1 MQELEYKIIGT
12 ALMMEQ
18 KNRDRIFREVQPE
31 YFEGQTTAEIFR
43 CLSDVYNQHPTADS
57 TTYTAA
63 LSPDNQRDV
72 LLAMQSLIS
81 PVIAAE
87 QLDATLDAFR
97 KAWQQRQLK
106 SKITELALKG
116 PTTADVMQLAEMVK
130 GFSTKRIDNAEK
142 FLNEYH
148 KQVEMIGTGFPELDE
163 FLGSGLRAATLST
176 LGARPSTGKTTLA
189 INIATF
195 DPTLHVLFISLEM
208 SAGMIYDRI
217 VSDKANKKY
226 ITCMQHRVDFET
238 VRRVVESYPNLTIED
253 SISDIEDI
261 VSLIHETKP
270 DFVIIDYIQI
280 VTSKFSFTD
289 NRQRIDHI
297 SRLLKQTAKQTGAHI
312 LSLSQITRAGK
323 DRPTMSDLKESG
335 GLEQDSDYIMLLYR
349 EYVNDKSAQI
359 KPEATTLTLDK
370 NKFGRTGEIEMN
382 FDGVH
387 QRFTIAD
394 DVIARPHTEEQDGD
408 LPFLQN

>member
-1 MQELEYKIIGT
+1 MYEVEYKIIGT
-12 ALMMEQ
+12 ALMVEQ
-18 KNRDRIFREVQPE
+18 DLRDRMFREVRPE
-31 YFEGQTTAEIFR
+31 YFEGQTTAAIFR
-43 CLSDVYNQHPTADS
+43 CLSDVYDQHPTADS

-63 LSPDNQRDV
+63 LSPDDQHDV
-72 LLAMQSLIS
+72 LDTMQSLIS

-87 QLDATLDAFR
+87 QLDDTLAAFQA
-97 KAWQQRQLK
+97 AWQQRQLK
-106 SKITELALKG
+106 SKITDLALG
-116 PTTADVMQLAEMVK
+116 DPTTADVLQLAEMVK
-130 GFSTKRIDNAEK
+130 GFSAKRTDNAAK
-142 FLNEYH
+142 YLQNYH
-148 KQVEMIGTGFPELDE
+148 APIKIIGTGFPELDE
-163 FLGSGLRAATLST
+163 LLGSGLIAATLST

-195 DPTLHVLFISLEM
+195 IALTQRVLFISLEM
-208 SAGMIYDRI
+208 AAGMIYDRI
-217 VSDKANKKY
+217 VADKANIKY
-226 ITCMQHRVDFET
+226 NDCMQHRVDFDT
-238 VRRVVESYPNLTIED
+238 VRGVVESYQNLTIED

-387 QRFTIAD
+387 QRFAIAD

-408 LPFLQN
+408 LPF

>member
-1 MQELEYKIIGT
+1 MYEVEYKIIGT
-12 ALMMEQ
+12 ALMVEQ
-18 KNRDRIFREVQPE
+18 NLRDRIFREVHPE
-31 YFEGQTTAEIFR
+31 YFGDKTTAEIFR
-43 CLSDVYNQHPTADS
+43 RLAAVYNRYPTADS
-57 TTYTAA
+57 MTYTAA
-63 LSPDNQRDV
+63 LDADSQRDV
-72 LLAMQSLIS
+72 LLAMQNLIS
-81 PVIAAE
+81 PAIAAE
-87 QLDATLDAFR
+87 QFDDTLTAFCE
-97 KAWQQRQLK
+97 AWQQRQLK
-106 SKITELALKG
+106 SKITDLALG
-116 PTTADVMQLAEMVK
+116 EPTAADVAQLAEMVK
-130 GFSTKRIDNAEK
+130 GFSAKRTDNAA
-142 FLNEYH
+142 EYLQNYH
-148 KQVEMIGTGFPELDE
+148 ALIKIIGTGFPELDE
-163 FLGSGLRAATLST
+163 LLGSGLISATLST

-195 DPTLHVLFISLEM
+195 IALTQRVLFISLEM
-208 SAGMIYDRI
+208 AAGMIYDRI
-217 VSDKANKKY
+217 VADKANIKY
-226 ITCMQHRVDFET
+226 NDCMQHRVDFDT
-238 VRRVVESYPNLTIED
+238 VRGVVESYQNLTIED

-280 VTSKFSFTD
+280 VTSKFPFMD

-370 NKFGRTGEIEMN
+370 NKFGRTGEIEMH
-382 FDGVH
+382 FDGMH

-408 LPFLQN
+408 LPF

>member
-12 ALMMEQ
+12 ALMTEQ
-18 KNRDRIFREVQPE
+18 ESRDRIFREVRPE
-31 YFEGQTTAEIFR
+31 YFGDKTTAEIFR
-43 CLSDVYNQHPTADS
+43 CLSDVYDQHPTADS

-97 KAWQQRQLK
+97 EAWQQRQLK
-106 SKITELALKG
+106 SKITDLALRT
-116 PTTADVMQLAEMVK
+116 PTTADVLQLAEMVK
-130 GFSTKRIDNAEK
+130 GFSAKRIDNAAK
-142 FLNEYH
+142 YLQNYH
-148 KQVEMIGTGFPELDE
+148 APIKIIGTGFPELDKL
-163 FLGSGLRAATLST
+163 LGSGLIAATLST

-195 DPTLHVLFISLEM
+195 IALTQRVLFISLEM
-208 SAGMIYDRI
+208 AAGMIYDRI
-217 VSDKANKKY
+217 ISDKANIKY
-226 ITCMQHRVDFET
+226 SDCMQHRVDFDT
-238 VRRVVESYPNLTIED
+238 VCGVVESYQNLTIED
-253 SISDIEDI
+253 SISNIEDI

-280 VTSKFSFTD
+280 VTSKQPHDS
-289 NRQRIDHI
+289 NRQRIDYI
-297 SRLLKQTAKQTGAHI
+297 SRLLKQTSKQTGAHI

-408 LPFLQN
+408 LPF

>member
-1 MQELEYKIIGT
+1 MYEVEYKIIGT
-12 ALMMEQ
+12 ALMVEQ
-18 KNRDRIFREVQPE
+18 ENRDRIFREVRPE
-31 YFEGQTTAEIFR
+31 YFGDKTTAEIFR

-57 TTYTAA
+57 MTYTAA
-63 LSPDNQRDV
+63 LSPDDQHDV
-72 LLAMQSLIS
+72 LVAMENLIS
-81 PVIAAE
+81 KVIATE

-97 KAWQQRQLK
+97 ESWQQRQLK
-106 SKITELALKG
+106 SKITDLALG
-116 PTTADVMQLAEMVK
+116 TPTTADVLQLAEMVK
-130 GFSTKRIDNAEK
+130 GFSAKRIDNAEK
-142 FLNEYH
+142 FLQTYH
-148 KQVEMIGTGFPELDE
+148 DPVKIIGTGFPELDKL
-163 FLGSGLRAATLST
+163 LGSGLRVAANST

-195 DPTLHVLFISLEM
+195 VALTQRVLFISLEM
-208 SAGMIYDRI
+208 SADAIYERI
-217 VSDKANKKY
+217 ISDKANRDY
-226 ITCMQHRVDFET
+226 SECVQHRVDFET
-238 VRRVVESYPNLTIED
+238 VRRVVDSYPNLTIED
-253 SISDIEDI
+253 SIFDIEDI
-261 VSLIHETKP
+261 VNLIHETKP
-270 DFVIIDYIQI
+270 DFVVIDYIQI
-280 VTSKFSFTD
+280 VTSKHRFVD
-289 NRQRIDHI
+289 NRQRIDYI
-297 SRLLKQTAKQTGAHI
+297 SRLLKQTTKQTGAHI

-370 NKFGRTGEIEMN
+370 NKFGQTGEIEMN

-408 LPFLQN
+408 LPF

>member
-1 MQELEYKIIGT
+1 MYEVEYKIIGT
-12 ALMMEQ
+12 ALMVEQ
-18 KNRDRIFREVQPE
+18 DLRDRIFREVHPE

-43 CLSDVYNQHPTADS
+43 CLSDVYIQHPTADS
-57 TTYTAA
+57 MTYTAA
-63 LSPDNQRDV
+63 LSPDDQRDV
-72 LLAMQSLIS
+72 LDTMQDLIS

-87 QLDATLDAFR
+87 QFDDTLAAFQA
-97 KAWQQRQLK
+97 AWQQRQLK
-106 SKITELALKG
+106 SKITDLALG
-116 PTTADVMQLAEMVK
+116 NPTTADVLQLAEMVK
-130 GFSTKRIDNAEK
+130 GFSAKRIDNAA
-142 FLNEYH
+142 EYLQNYH
-148 KQVEMIGTGFPELDE
+148 APINIIGTGYPELDE
-163 FLGSGLRAATLST
+163 LLGSGLIAATLST

-195 DPTLHVLFISLEM
+195 IALTQRVLFISLEM
-208 SAGMIYDRI
+208 AAGMIYDRI
-217 VSDKANKKY
+217 VADKANIKY
-226 ITCMQHRVDFET
+226 SDCMQHRADFET
-238 VRRVVESYPNLTIED
+238 VRGVVESYQNLTIED

-280 VTSKFSFTD
+280 VTSKFPFMD

-408 LPFLQN
+408 LPF

>member
-1 MQELEYKIIGT
+1 MALGT
-12 ALMMEQ
+12 
-18 KNRDRIFREVQPE
+18 
-31 YFEGQTTAEIFR
+31 
-43 CLSDVYNQHPTADS
+43 
-57 TTYTAA
+57 
-63 LSPDNQRDV
+63 
-72 LLAMQSLIS
+72 
-81 PVIAAE
+81 
-87 QLDATLDAFR
+87 
-97 KAWQQRQLK
+97 
-106 SKITELALKG
+106 
-116 PTTADVMQLAEMVK
+116 PTTADVLQLAEMVK
-130 GFSTKRIDNAEK
+130 GFSTKRIDNAA
-142 FLNEYH
+142 EYLQNYH
-148 KQVEMIGTGFPELDE
+148 APIKIIGTGFPELDE
-163 FLGSGLRAATLST
+163 LLGSGLIAATLST

-195 DPTLHVLFISLEM
+195 IALTQRVLFISLEM

-217 VSDKANKKY
+217 VADKANIKY
-226 ITCMQHRVDFET
+226 NNCMQHRVDFDT
-238 VRRVVESYPNLTIED
+238 VRGVVESYQNLTIED

-280 VTSKFSFTD
+280 VTSKFPFSD

-359 KPEATTLTLDK
+359 NPEATTLTLDK

-408 LPFLQN
+408 LPF

>member
-1 MQELEYKIIGT
+1 
-12 ALMMEQ
+12 
-18 KNRDRIFREVQPE
+18 N
-31 YFEGQTTAEIFR
+31 
-43 CLSDVYNQHPTADS
+43 
-57 TTYTAA
+57 
-63 LSPDNQRDV
+63 
-72 LLAMQSLIS
+72 
-81 PVIAAE
+81 AAE
-87 QLDATLDAFR
+87 YLQNYHAPI
-97 KAWQQRQLK
+97 
-106 SKITELALKG
+106 KI
-116 PTTADVMQLAEMVK
+116 
-130 GFSTKRIDNAEK
+130 
-142 FLNEYH
+142 
-148 KQVEMIGTGFPELDE
+148 IGTGFPELDKL
-163 FLGSGLRAATLST
+163 LGSGLIAATLST

-195 DPTLHVLFISLEM
+195 IALTQRVLFISLEM

-217 VSDKANKKY
+217 VADKANIKY
-226 ITCMQHRVDFET
+226 SDSVQHIADFET
-238 VRRVVESYPNLTIED
+238 VRRVVENYQNLTIED

-280 VTSKFSFTD
+280 VTSKQPYES
-289 NRQRIDHI
+289 NRQRIDYI

-312 LSLSQITRAGK
+312 LGLSQITRAGK

-370 NKFGRTGEIEMN
+370 NKFGRTGEIEMH
-382 FDGVH
+382 FDGMH

-408 LPFLQN
+408 LPF

>member
-1 MQELEYKIIGT
+1 MYEVEYKIIGT
-12 ALMMEQ
+12 ALMVEQ
-18 KNRDRIFREVQPE
+18 DLRGRIFREVHPE

-43 CLSDVYNQHPTADS
+43 CLSDVYIQHPTADS
-57 TTYTAA
+57 MTYTAA
-63 LSPDNQRDV
+63 LSPDDQRDV
-72 LLAMQSLIS
+72 RDTMQSLIS

-87 QLDATLDAFR
+87 QLDDTLAAFQA
-97 KAWQQRQLK
+97 AWQQRQLK
-106 SKITELALKG
+106 SKITDLALG
-116 PTTADVMQLAEMVK
+116 TPTTADVLQLAEMVK
-130 GFSTKRIDNAEK
+130 GFSAKRTDNAA
-142 FLNEYH
+142 EYLQNYH
-148 KQVEMIGTGFPELDE
+148 APIKIIGTGFPELDE
-163 FLGSGLRAATLST
+163 LLGSGLIAATLST

-189 INIATF
+189 INIAIFIALTQR
-195 DPTLHVLFISLEM
+195 VLFISLEM

-217 VSDKANKKY
+217 VADKANIKY
-226 ITCMQHRVDFET
+226 NDCMQHRADFET
-238 VRRVVESYPNLTIED
+238 VRGVVESYQNLTIED
-253 SISDIEDI
+253 SISNIEDI

-280 VTSKFSFTD
+280 VTSKSLFTD
-289 NRQRIDHI
+289 NRQRIDYI

-408 LPFLQN
+408 LPF

>member
-1 MQELEYKIIGT
+1 MQELEFKIIGA
-12 ALMMEQ
+12 ALMVEQ
-18 KNRDRIFREVQPE
+18 DLRDRIFREIQPE
-31 YFEGQTTAEIFR
+31 FFEDKTTAEIFR
-43 CLSDVYNQHPTADS
+43 RLAAVYDRYPNADNL
-57 TTYTAA
+57 TYTAA
-63 LSPDNQRDV
+63 LDV
-72 LLAMQSLIS
+72 ESQNKVLDAMQTLIT

-87 QLDATLDAFR
+87 QLDDTLKAFR
-97 KAWQQRQLK
+97 ESWQQRQLK
-106 SKITELALKG
+106 SKISGLAFAD
-116 PTTADVMQLAEMVK
+116 PTAADVLQLAEMVK
-130 GFSTKRIDNAEK
+130 GFSAKRIDNGAK
-142 FLNEYH
+142 YLQNYH
-148 KQVEMIGTGFPELDE
+148 APIKIIGTGFPELDKL
-163 FLGSGLRAATLST
+163 LGSGLFAATLST

-195 DPTLHVLFISLEM
+195 IALTQRVLFISLEM

-217 VSDKANKKY
+217 VADKANIKY
-226 ITCMQHRVDFET
+226 SDSVQHIADFET
-238 VRRVVESYPNLTIED
+238 VRRVVESYQNLTIED

-280 VTSKFSFTD
+280 VTSKQPHES
-289 NRQRIDHI
+289 NRQRIDYI
-297 SRLLKQTAKQTGAHI
+297 SRLLKQTAKQTGSHI

-349 EYVNDKSAQI
+349 EYVNDKSVQI

-370 NKFGRTGEIEMN
+370 NKFGRTGEIEMH
-382 FDGVH
+382 FDGMH

-394 DVIARPHTEEQDGD
+394 HVIARPHTEEQDGD
-408 LPFLQN
+408 LPF

>member
-1 MQELEYKIIGT
+1 
-12 ALMMEQ
+12 
-18 KNRDRIFREVQPE
+18 
-31 YFEGQTTAEIFR
+31 
-43 CLSDVYNQHPTADS
+43 
-57 TTYTAA
+57 
-63 LSPDNQRDV
+63 
-72 LLAMQSLIS
+72 
-81 PVIAAE
+81 
-87 QLDATLDAFR
+87 
-97 KAWQQRQLK
+97 
-106 SKITELALKG
+106 
-116 PTTADVMQLAEMVK
+116 
-130 GFSTKRIDNAEK
+130 
-142 FLNEYH
+142 
-148 KQVEMIGTGFPELDE
+148 
-163 FLGSGLRAATLST
+163 
-176 LGARPSTGKTTLA
+176 
-189 INIATF
+189 
-195 DPTLHVLFISLEM
+195 
-208 SAGMIYDRI
+208 
-217 VSDKANKKY
+217 
-226 ITCMQHRVDFET
+226 MQHRVDFDT
-238 VRRVVESYPNLTIED
+238 VRGVVESYQNLTIED
-253 SISDIEDI
+253 SISNIEDI

-280 VTSKFSFTD
+280 VTSKSLFTD

-408 LPFLQN
+408 LPF

>member
-12 ALMMEQ
+12 ALMAEQ
-18 KNRDRIFREVQPE
+18 ENRDRIFREVRPE
-31 YFEGQTTAEIFR
+31 YFGDKTTAEIFR
-43 CLSDVYNQHPTADS
+43 CLSDVYDQHPTADS

-87 QLDATLDAFR
+87 QLDATLDAFWE
-97 KAWQQRQLK
+97 AWQQRQLK
-106 SKITELALKG
+106 SKITDLALRT
-116 PTTADVMQLAEMVK
+116 PTTADVLQLAEMVK
-130 GFSTKRIDNAEK
+130 GFSAKRIDNAAK
-142 FLNEYH
+142 YLQNYH
-148 KQVEMIGTGFPELDE
+148 APIKIIGTGFPELDKL
-163 FLGSGLRAATLST
+163 LGSGLIAATLST

-195 DPTLHVLFISLEM
+195 IALTQRVLFISLEM
-208 SAGMIYDRI
+208 AAGMIYDRI
-217 VSDKANKKY
+217 VADKANIKY
-226 ITCMQHRVDFET
+226 SDCMQHIADFDT
-238 VRRVVESYPNLTIED
+238 VRGVVESYQNLTIED
-253 SISDIEDI
+253 SISNIEDI

-280 VTSKFSFTD
+280 VTSKFPFTD
-289 NRQRIDHI
+289 NRQRIDYI

-408 LPFLQN
+408 LPF

>member
-1 MQELEYKIIGT
+1 MQELEFKIIGA
-12 ALMMEQ
+12 ALMVEQ
-18 KNRDRIFREVQPE
+18 DLRDRIFREVLPE
-31 YFEGQTTAEIFR
+31 YFEDKTTAEIFR
-43 CLSDVYNQHPTADS
+43 RLAAVYDRYPNADNL
-57 TTYTAA
+57 TYTAA
-63 LSPDNQRDV
+63 LDAESQNKV
-72 LLAMQSLIS
+72 LDAMQTLIT

-87 QLDATLDAFR
+87 QLDDTLKAFR
-97 KAWQQRQLK
+97 ESWQQRQLK
-106 SKITELALKG
+106 SKISGLAFAD
-116 PTTADVMQLAEMVK
+116 PTAADVLQLAEMVK
-130 GFSTKRIDNAEK
+130 GFSAKRIDNAAK
-142 FLNEYH
+142 YLQNYH
-148 KQVEMIGTGFPELDE
+148 APIKIIGTGFPELDKL
-163 FLGSGLRAATLST
+163 LGSGLIAATLST

-195 DPTLHVLFISLEM
+195 IALTQRVLFISLEM
-208 SAGMIYDRI
+208 AAGMIYDRI
-217 VSDKANKKY
+217 VADKANIKY
-226 ITCMQHRVDFET
+226 SDSVQHIADFET
-238 VRRVVESYPNLTIED
+238 VRRVVENYQNLTIED

-261 VSLIHETKP
+261 VSLIHENKP

-280 VTSKFSFTD
+280 VTSKQPYEN
-289 NRQRIDHI
+289 NRQRIDYI

-408 LPFLQN
+408 LPF

>member
-12 ALMMEQ
+12 ALMAEQ
-18 KNRDRIFREVQPE
+18 ENRDRIFREVSPE
-31 YFEGQTTAEIFR
+31 YFGDKTTAEIFR
-43 CLSDVYNQHPTADS
+43 CLSDVYDQHPTADS
-57 TTYTAA
+57 TTYTAV
-63 LSPDNQRDV
+63 LSPDDQRDV
-72 LLAMQSLIS
+72 LLAMQNLIS

-87 QLDATLDAFR
+87 QLDDTLAAFQA
-97 KAWQQRQLK
+97 AWQQRQLK
-106 SKITELALKG
+106 SKITDLALG
-116 PTTADVMQLAEMVK
+116 TPTTADVLQLAEMVK
-130 GFSTKRIDNAEK
+130 GFSTKRIDNAA
-142 FLNEYH
+142 EYLQNYH
-148 KQVEMIGTGFPELDE
+148 APIKIIGTGFPELDE
-163 FLGSGLRAATLST
+163 LLGSGLIAATLST

-195 DPTLHVLFISLEM
+195 IALTQRVLFISLEM
-208 SAGMIYDRI
+208 VAGMIYDRI
-217 VSDKANKKY
+217 VSDKANIKY
-226 ITCMQHRVDFET
+226 SDCMQHRVDFDT
-238 VRRVVESYPNLTIED
+238 VRRVVDNYQNLTIED

-280 VTSKFSFTD
+280 VTSKQPHES
-289 NRQRIDHI
+289 NRQRIDYI

-359 KPEATTLTLDK
+359 QPEATTLTLDK

-408 LPFLQN
+408 LPF

>member
-1 MQELEYKIIGT
+1 MQELEFKIIGA
-12 ALMMEQ
+12 ALMVEQ
-18 KNRDRIFREVQPE
+18 DLRDRIFREVLPE
-31 YFEGQTTAEIFR
+31 YFEDKTTAEIFR
-43 CLSDVYNQHPTADS
+43 RLAAVYDRYPNADNL
-57 TTYTAA
+57 TYTAA
-63 LSPDNQRDV
+63 LDAESQNKV
-72 LLAMQSLIS
+72 LDAMQTLIT

-87 QLDATLDAFR
+87 QLDDTLKAFR
-97 KAWQQRQLK
+97 ESWQQRQLK
-106 SKITELALKG
+106 SKISGLAFAD
-116 PTTADVMQLAEMVK
+116 PTAADVLQLAEMVK
-130 GFSTKRIDNAEK
+130 GFFAKRIDNAAK
-142 FLNEYH
+142 YLQNYH
-148 KQVEMIGTGFPELDE
+148 APIKIIGTGFPELDKL
-163 FLGSGLRAATLST
+163 LGSGLIAATLST

-195 DPTLHVLFISLEM
+195 IALTQRVLFISLEM

-217 VSDKANKKY
+217 VADKANIKY
-226 ITCMQHRVDFET
+226 SDSVQHIADFET
-238 VRRVVESYPNLTIED
+238 VRRVVESYQNLTIED
-253 SISDIEDI
+253 SISEIEDI

-280 VTSKFSFTD
+280 VTSKQPHES
-289 NRQRIDHI
+289 NRQRIDYI
-297 SRLLKQTAKQTGAHI
+297 SRLLKQTAKQTGSHI

-335 GLEQDSDYIMLLYR
+335 GLEQDSDYIMLIYR

-370 NKFGRTGEIEMN
+370 NKFGRTGEIEMH
-382 FDGVH
+382 FDGMH

-408 LPFLQN
+408 LPF

>member
-12 ALMMEQ
+12 TLMAEQ
-18 KNRDRIFREVQPE
+18 ENRDRIFREVCPE
-31 YFEGQTTAEIFR
+31 YFGDKTTAEIFR
-43 CLSDVYNQHPTADS
+43 CLSDVYDQHPTADS

-81 PVIAAE
+81 PVIATE

-106 SKITELALKG
+106 SKITDLALG
-116 PTTADVMQLAEMVK
+116 DPTTADVLQLAEMVK
-130 GFSTKRIDNAEK
+130 GFPAKRTDNAA
-142 FLNEYH
+142 EYLQNYH
-148 KQVEMIGTGFPELDE
+148 APIKIIGTGFPELDE
-163 FLGSGLRAATLST
+163 LLGSGLIAATLST

-195 DPTLHVLFISLEM
+195 IALTQRVLFISLEM

-217 VSDKANKKY
+217 VADKANIKY
-226 ITCMQHRVDFET
+226 NDCMQHRVDFDT
-238 VRRVVESYPNLTIED
+238 VRGVVESYQNLTIED

-261 VSLIHETKP
+261 VNLIHETKP
-270 DFVIIDYIQI
+270 DFVVIDYIQI
-280 VTSKFSFTD
+280 VTSKFPFSD

-408 LPFLQN
+408 LPF

>member
-1 MQELEYKIIGT
+1 MQELEFKIIGA
-12 ALMMEQ
+12 ALMVEQ
-18 KNRDRIFREVQPE
+18 DLRDRIFREVLPE
-31 YFEGQTTAEIFR
+31 YFEDKTTAEIFR
-43 CLSDVYNQHPTADS
+43 RLAAVYDHYPTADYA
-57 TTYTAA
+57 TYTAT
-63 LSPDNQRDV
+63 LDLDQQDEIKN
-72 LLAMQSLIS
+72 AMESMIS

-87 QLDATLDAFR
+87 QLDDTLKAFHES
-97 KAWQQRQLK
+97 WQQRQLK
-106 SKITELALKG
+106 SKISSLAFAD
-116 PTTADVMQLAEMVK
+116 PTAADVLQLAEMVK
-130 GFSTKRIDNAEK
+130 GFSAKRIDNAAK
-142 FLNEYH
+142 YLQNYH
-148 KQVEMIGTGFPELDE
+148 APIKIIGTGFPELDKL
-163 FLGSGLRAATLST
+163 LGSGLIAATLST

-195 DPTLHVLFISLEM
+195 IALTQRVLFISLEM

-217 VSDKANKKY
+217 VADKANIKY
-226 ITCMQHRVDFET
+226 SDSVQHIADFET
-238 VRRVVESYPNLTIED
+238 VRRVVENYQNLTIED

-280 VTSKFSFTD
+280 VTSKQPYES
-289 NRQRIDHI
+289 NRQRIDYI

-370 NKFGRTGEIEMN
+370 NKFGRTGEIEMH
-382 FDGVH
+382 FDGMH

-408 LPFLQN
+408 LPF

>member
-1 MQELEYKIIGT
+1 MASYFEQRGGTYTPVNGVLLPDLVLEAPPPGPLGKFGRMRKRYLEQRRDGTFT
-12 ALMMEQ
+12 ALTLSGKLTEHLLEI
-18 KNRDRIFREVQPE
+18 DR
-31 YFEGQTTAEIFR
+31 
-43 CLSDVYNQHPTADS
+43 
-57 TTYTAA
+57 AA
-63 LSPDNQRDV
+63 R
-72 LLAMQSLIS
+72 
-81 PVIAAE
+81 E
-87 QLDATLDAFR
+87 QLDATLAAFQA
-97 KAWQQRQLK
+97 AWQQRQLK
-106 SKITELALKG
+106 SKITDVALG
-116 PTTADVMQLAEMVK
+116 TPTTADVLQLAEMVK
-130 GFSTKRIDNAEK
+130 GFSAKRIDNAAK
-142 FLNEYH
+142 YLQNYH
-148 KQVEMIGTGFPELDE
+148 APIKIIGTGYPELDE
-163 FLGSGLRAATLST
+163 LLGSGLIAATLST

-195 DPTLHVLFISLEM
+195 IALTQRVLFISLEM
-208 SAGMIYDRI
+208 AAGMIYDRI
-217 VSDKANKKY
+217 VADKANIKY
-226 ITCMQHRVDFET
+226 SDCIQHRADFDT
-238 VRRVVESYPNLTIED
+238 VRGVVESYQNLTIED
-253 SISDIEDI
+253 SISNIEDI

-408 LPFLQN
+408 LPF

>member
-1 MQELEYKIIGT
+1 MYEVEYKIIGT
-12 ALMMEQ
+12 VLMVEQ
-18 KNRDRIFREVQPE
+18 DLRDRIFREVHSE

-57 TTYTAA
+57 MTYTAA
-63 LSPDNQRDV
+63 LSSDDQQDV
-72 LLAMQSLIS
+72 LLAMKKLIS
-81 PVIAAE
+81 KVIATE

-106 SKITELALKG
+106 SKITDLALG
-116 PTTADVMQLAEMVK
+116 NPTTADVLQLAEMVK
-130 GFSTKRIDNAEK
+130 GFSAKRTDNAAK
-142 FLNEYH
+142 YLQNYH
-148 KQVEMIGTGFPELDE
+148 APIKIIGTGFPELDE
-163 FLGSGLRAATLST
+163 LLGSGLIAATLST

-195 DPTLHVLFISLEM
+195 IALTQRVLFISLEM

-217 VSDKANKKY
+217 VADKANIKY
-226 ITCMQHRVDFET
+226 SDCMQHRADFET
-238 VRRVVESYPNLTIED
+238 VRGVVESYQNLTIED

-280 VTSKFSFTD
+280 VTSKFPFTD

-370 NKFGRTGEIEMN
+370 NKFGRTGEIEMH
-382 FDGVH
+382 FDGMH

-394 DVIARPHTEEQDGD
+394 DVIARLHTEEQDGD
-408 LPFLQN
+408 LPF

>member
-1 MQELEYKIIGT
+1 MYEVEYKIIGT
-12 ALMMEQ
+12 ALMVDQE
-18 KNRDRIFREVQPE
+18 NRDRIFREVHPE
-31 YFEGQTTAEIFR
+31 YFEGQTTAAIFR
-43 CLSDVYNQHPTADS
+43 CLSDVYIQHPTADS
-57 TTYTAA
+57 MTYTAA
-63 LSPDNQRDV
+63 LSPDDQRDV
-72 LLAMQSLIS
+72 RDTMQSLIS

-87 QLDATLDAFR
+87 QLDATLAAFQA
-97 KAWQQRQLK
+97 AWQQRQLK
-106 SKITELALKG
+106 SKITDLALG
-116 PTTADVMQLAEMVK
+116 TPTTADVLQLAEMVK
-130 GFSTKRIDNAEK
+130 GFSTKRIDNAA
-142 FLNEYH
+142 EYLQNYH
-148 KQVEMIGTGFPELDE
+148 APIKIIGTGYPELDE
-163 FLGSGLRAATLST
+163 LLGSGLIAATLST

-195 DPTLHVLFISLEM
+195 IALTQRVLFISLEM
-208 SAGMIYDRI
+208 AAGMIYDRI
-217 VSDKANKKY
+217 VADKANIKY
-226 ITCMQHRVDFET
+226 SDCMQHRADFET
-238 VRRVVESYPNLTIED
+238 VRGVVESYQNLTIED
-253 SISDIEDI
+253 SISNIEDI

-408 LPFLQN
+408 LPF

>member
-1 MQELEYKIIGT
+1 
-12 ALMMEQ
+12 
-18 KNRDRIFREVQPE
+18 
-31 YFEGQTTAEIFR
+31 
-43 CLSDVYNQHPTADS
+43 
-57 TTYTAA
+57 TYTAA
-63 LSPDNQRDV
+63 LSSDDQQDV
-72 LLAMQSLIS
+72 LLAMKNLIS
-81 PVIAAE
+81 KVIATE

-106 SKITELALKG
+106 SKITDLALG
-116 PTTADVMQLAEMVK
+116 NPTTADVLQLAEMVK
-130 GFSTKRIDNAEK
+130 GFSAKRTDNAAK
-142 FLNEYH
+142 YLQNYH
-148 KQVEMIGTGFPELDE
+148 APIKIIGTGFPELDKL
-163 FLGSGLRAATLST
+163 LGSGLIAATLST

-195 DPTLHVLFISLEM
+195 IALTQRVLFISLEM
-208 SAGMIYDRI
+208 AAGMIYDRI
-217 VSDKANKKY
+217 VADKANIKY
-226 ITCMQHRVDFET
+226 SDSVQHIADFET
-238 VRRVVESYPNLTIED
+238 VRRVVESYQNLTIED
-253 SISDIEDI
+253 SISNIEDI

-280 VTSKFSFTD
+280 VTSKFPFTD

-394 DVIARPHTEEQDGD
+394 DVIARLHTEEQDGD
-408 LPFLQN
+408 LPF

>member
-1 MQELEYKIIGT
+1 MYEVEYKIIGT
-12 ALMMEQ
+12 VLMVEQ
-18 KNRDRIFREVQPE
+18 ENRDRIFREVHPE
-31 YFEGQTTAEIFR
+31 YFEDKTTAEIFR
-43 CLSDVYNQHPTADS
+43 RLAAVYNRYPTADS
-57 TTYTAA
+57 MTYTAA
-63 LSPDNQRDV
+63 LDADSQRDV
-72 LLAMQSLIS
+72 LLAMQNLIS
-81 PVIAAE
+81 PAIAAE
-87 QLDATLDAFR
+87 QLDDTLAAFR
-97 KAWQQRQLK
+97 NAWQQRQLK
-106 SKITELALKG
+106 SKITDLALG
-116 PTTADVMQLAEMVK
+116 NPTTADVLQLAEMVK
-130 GFSTKRIDNAEK
+130 GFSTKRTDNAA
-142 FLNEYH
+142 EYLQNYH
-148 KQVEMIGTGFPELDE
+148 APIKIIGTGFPELDE
-163 FLGSGLRAATLST
+163 LLGSGLIAATLST

-195 DPTLHVLFISLEM
+195 IALTQRVLFVSLEM
-208 SAGMIYDRI
+208 AAGMIYDRI
-217 VSDKANKKY
+217 VADKANIKY
-226 ITCMQHRVDFET
+226 SDCMQHRADFKT
-238 VRRVVESYPNLTIED
+238 VCQVVESYQNLTIED

-280 VTSKFSFTD
+280 VTSKFLFTD

-408 LPFLQN
+408 LPF

>member
-12 ALMMEQ
+12 ALMAEQ
-18 KNRDRIFREVQPE
+18 ENRDRIFREVCPE
-31 YFEGQTTAEIFR
+31 YFGDKTTAEIFR
-43 CLSDVYNQHPTADS
+43 CLSDVYDQHPTADS

-87 QLDATLDAFR
+87 QLDDTLAAFR
-97 KAWQQRQLK
+97 DAWQQRQLK
-106 SKITELALKG
+106 SKITDLALG
-116 PTTADVMQLAEMVK
+116 TPTTADVLQLAEMVK
-130 GFSTKRIDNAEK
+130 GFSAKRTDNAA
-142 FLNEYH
+142 EYLQNYH
-148 KQVEMIGTGFPELDE
+148 APIKIIGTGFPELDE
-163 FLGSGLRAATLST
+163 LLGSGLIAATLST

-195 DPTLHVLFISLEM
+195 IALTQRVLFISLEM
-208 SAGMIYDRI
+208 AAGMIYDRI
-217 VSDKANKKY
+217 VADKANIKY
-226 ITCMQHRVDFET
+226 NDCMQHRVDFDT
-238 VRRVVESYPNLTIED
+238 VRGVVESYQNLTIED
-253 SISDIEDI
+253 SISEIEDI
-261 VSLIHETKP
+261 VNLIHETKP

-280 VTSKFSFTD
+280 VTSKSLFTD

-359 KPEATTLTLDK
+359 KPEATTVTLDK

-408 LPFLQN
+408 LPF

>member
-1 MQELEYKIIGT
+1 MQELEFKIIGA
-12 ALMMEQ
+12 ALMVEQ
-18 KNRDRIFREVQPE
+18 DLRDRIFREVLPE
-31 YFEGQTTAEIFR
+31 YFEDKTTAEIFR
-43 CLSDVYNQHPTADS
+43 RLAAVYDRYPTADYS
-57 TTYTAA
+57 TYTAT
-63 LSPDNQRDV
+63 LDLDQQDEIKN
-72 LLAMQSLIS
+72 AMESMIS

-87 QLDATLDAFR
+87 QLDDTLKAFHES
-97 KAWQQRQLK
+97 WQQRQLK
-106 SKITELALKG
+106 SKISGLAFAD
-116 PTTADVMQLAEMVK
+116 PTAADVLQLAEMVK
-130 GFSTKRIDNAEK
+130 VFSAKRIDNAAK
-142 FLNEYH
+142 YLQNYH
-148 KQVEMIGTGFPELDE
+148 APIKIIGTGFPELDKL
-163 FLGSGLRAATLST
+163 LGSGLIAATLST

-195 DPTLHVLFISLEM
+195 IALTQRVLFISLEM
-208 SAGMIYDRI
+208 AAGMIYDRI
-217 VSDKANKKY
+217 VADKANIKY
-226 ITCMQHRVDFET
+226 NDCMQHRVDFDT
-238 VRRVVESYPNLTIED
+238 VRGVVESYQNLTIED

-261 VSLIHETKP
+261 VNLIHETKP

-280 VTSKFSFTD
+280 VTSKFPFTD

-408 LPFLQN
+408 LPF

>member
-12 ALMMEQ
+12 ALMAGQE
-18 KNRDRIFREVQPE
+18 NRDRIFREVCPE
-31 YFEGQTTAEIFR
+31 YFGDKTTAEIFR
-43 CLSDVYNQHPTADS
+43 CLSDVYDQHPTADS

-87 QLDATLDAFR
+87 QLDDTLAAFR
-97 KAWQQRQLK
+97 DAWQQRQLK
-106 SKITELALKG
+106 SKITDLALG
-116 PTTADVMQLAEMVK
+116 TPTTADVLQLAEMVK
-130 GFSTKRIDNAEK
+130 GFSTKRTDNAAK
-142 FLNEYH
+142 YLQNYH
-148 KQVEMIGTGFPELDE
+148 APIKIIGTGFPELDE
-163 FLGSGLRAATLST
+163 LLGSGLIAATLST

-195 DPTLHVLFISLEM
+195 IALTQRVLFISLEM
-208 SAGMIYDRI
+208 AAGMIYDRI
-217 VSDKANKKY
+217 VADKANIKY
-226 ITCMQHRVDFET
+226 SDSVQHIADFET
-238 VRRVVESYPNLTIED
+238 VRRVVESYQNLTIED
-253 SISDIEDI
+253 SISEIEDI
-261 VSLIHETKP
+261 VNLIHETKP

-280 VTSKFSFTD
+280 VTSKFPFSD

-408 LPFLQN
+408 LPF

>member
-1 MQELEYKIIGT
+1 MQELEFKIIGA
-12 ALMMEQ
+12 ALMVEQ
-18 KNRDRIFREVQPE
+18 DLRDRIFREVLPE
-31 YFEGQTTAEIFR
+31 YFEGKTTAEIFR
-43 CLSDVYNQHPTADS
+43 RLAAVYDRYPTADYA
-57 TTYTAA
+57 TYTAT
-63 LSPDNQRDV
+63 LDLDQQDEIKN
-72 LLAMQSLIS
+72 AMESMIS

-87 QLDATLDAFR
+87 RFDETLTAFR
-97 KAWQQRQLK
+97 ERWQQRQLK
-106 SKITELALKG
+106 TQITGLAFAD
-116 PTTADVMQLAEMVK
+116 PTAADVLQLADMVK
-130 GFSTKRIDNAEK
+130 GFSAKRIDNAAK
-142 FLNEYH
+142 YLQNYH
-148 KQVEMIGTGFPELDE
+148 APIKIIGTGFPELDKL
-163 FLGSGLRAATLST
+163 LGSGLIAATLST

-195 DPTLHVLFISLEM
+195 IALTQRVLFISLEM
-208 SAGMIYDRI
+208 AAGMIYDRI
-217 VSDKANKKY
+217 VADKANIKY
-226 ITCMQHRVDFET
+226 SDSVQHIADFET
-238 VRRVVESYPNLTIED
+238 VRRVVESYQNLTIED
-253 SISDIEDI
+253 SISEIEDI
-261 VSLIHETKP
+261 VNLIHETKP

-280 VTSKFSFTD
+280 VTSKFPFSD

-370 NKFGRTGEIEMN
+370 NKFGRTGEIEMH

-408 LPFLQN
+408 LPF

>member
-12 ALMMEQ
+12 TLMAEQ
-18 KNRDRIFREVQPE
+18 ENRDRIFREVRPE
-31 YFEGQTTAEIFR
+31 YFGDKTTAEIFR
-43 CLSDVYNQHPTADS
+43 CLSDVYDQHPTADS

-97 KAWQQRQLK
+97 EAWQQRQLK
-106 SKITELALKG
+106 SKITDLALG
-116 PTTADVMQLAEMVK
+116 DPTTADVLQLAEMVK
-130 GFSTKRIDNAEK
+130 GFPAKRTDNAA
-142 FLNEYH
+142 EYLQNYH
-148 KQVEMIGTGFPELDE
+148 APIKIIGTGFPELDE
-163 FLGSGLRAATLST
+163 LLGSGLIAATLSA

-195 DPTLHVLFISLEM
+195 IALTQRVLFVSLEM
-208 SAGMIYDRI
+208 AAGMIYDRI
-217 VSDKANKKY
+217 VADKANIKY
-226 ITCMQHRVDFET
+226 SDCMQHRADFET
-238 VRRVVESYPNLTIED
+238 VRGVVESYQNLTIED
-253 SISDIEDI
+253 SISNIEDI

-408 LPFLQN
+408 LPF

>member
-1 MQELEYKIIGT
+1 MQELEFKIIGA
-12 ALMMEQ
+12 ALMVEQ
-18 KNRDRIFREVQPE
+18 DLRDRIFREIQPE
-31 YFEGQTTAEIFR
+31 FFEDKTTAEIFGR
-43 CLSDVYNQHPTADS
+43 LSAVYDRYPTADYA
-57 TTYTAA
+57 TYTAT
-63 LSPDNQRDV
+63 LDLDQQDEIKN
-72 LLAMQSLIS
+72 AMKSMIS

-87 QLDATLDAFR
+87 RFDETLTAFR
-97 KAWQQRQLK
+97 DRWQQRQLK
-106 SKITELALKG
+106 TQITGLAFAD
-116 PTTADVMQLAEMVK
+116 PTAADVLQLAEMVK
-130 GFSTKRIDNAEK
+130 GFSAKRTDNAA
-142 FLNEYH
+142 EYLQNYH
-148 KQVEMIGTGFPELDE
+148 APIKIIGTGFPELDE
-163 FLGSGLRAATLST
+163 LLGSGLIAATLST

-195 DPTLHVLFISLEM
+195 IALTQRVLFISLEM
-208 SAGMIYDRI
+208 AAGMIYDRI
-217 VSDKANKKY
+217 VADKANIKY
-226 ITCMQHRVDFET
+226 NDCMQHRVDFDT
-238 VRRVVESYPNLTIED
+238 VRGVVENYQNLTIED

-280 VTSKFSFTD
+280 VTSKFPFSD

-370 NKFGRTGEIEMN
+370 NKFGRTGEIEMH

-408 LPFLQN
+408 LPF

>member
-1 MQELEYKIIGT
+1 MYEVEYKIIGT
-12 ALMMEQ
+12 ALMVDQE
-18 KNRDRIFREVQPE
+18 NRDRIFREVRPE
-31 YFEGQTTAEIFR
+31 YFGDKTTAEIFR

-57 TTYTAA
+57 MTYTAA
-63 LSPDNQRDV
+63 LSPDDQRDV
-72 LLAMQSLIS
+72 LDTMQDLIS

-87 QLDATLDAFR
+87 QFDDTLAAFQA
-97 KAWQQRQLK
+97 AWQQRQLK
-106 SKITELALKG
+106 SKITDLALG
-116 PTTADVMQLAEMVK
+116 NPTTADVLQLAEMVK
-130 GFSTKRIDNAEK
+130 GFSAKRIDNAAK
-142 FLNEYH
+142 YLQNYH
-148 KQVEMIGTGFPELDE
+148 APIKIIGTGFPELDE
-163 FLGSGLRAATLST
+163 LLGSGLIAATLST

-195 DPTLHVLFISLEM
+195 IALTQRVLFISLEM
-208 SAGMIYDRI
+208 AAGMIYDRI
-217 VSDKANKKY
+217 VADKANIKY
-226 ITCMQHRVDFET
+226 NDCMQHIADFET
-238 VRRVVESYPNLTIED
+238 VRRVVKSYQNLTIED
-253 SISDIEDI
+253 SISEIEDI
-261 VSLIHETKP
+261 VNLIHETKP
-270 DFVIIDYIQI
+270 DFVVIDYIQI

-408 LPFLQN
+408 LPF

>member
-1 MQELEYKIIGT
+1 MYEVEYKIIGT
-12 ALMMEQ
+12 ALMVDQE
-18 KNRDRIFREVQPE
+18 NRDRIFREVRPE
-31 YFEGQTTAEIFR
+31 YFGDKTTAEIFR

-57 TTYTAA
+57 MTYTAA
-63 LSPDNQRDV
+63 LSPDDQRDV
-72 LLAMQSLIS
+72 LDTMQSLIS

-87 QLDATLDAFR
+87 QFDDTLAAFQA
-97 KAWQQRQLK
+97 AWQQRQLK
-106 SKITELALKG
+106 SKITDLALG
-116 PTTADVMQLAEMVK
+116 TPTTADVLQLAEMVK
-130 GFSTKRIDNAEK
+130 GFSAKRTDNAA
-142 FLNEYH
+142 EYLQNYH
-148 KQVEMIGTGFPELDE
+148 APIKIIGTGFPELDE
-163 FLGSGLRAATLST
+163 LLGSGLIAATLST

-195 DPTLHVLFISLEM
+195 IALTQRVLFISLEM

-217 VSDKANKKY
+217 VADKANIKY
-226 ITCMQHRVDFET
+226 NDCMQHRVDFDT
-238 VRRVVESYPNLTIED
+238 VRGVVESYQNLTIED

-261 VSLIHETKP
+261 VNLIHETKP

-280 VTSKFSFTD
+280 VTSKFPFMD

-387 QRFTIAD
+387 QRFTIVD

-408 LPFLQN
+408 LPF